1 MSEKFLTISIISI
14 KYANEVE
21 KTGCS
26 VTVRGKY
33 FYVELIITFY
43 EMSKD
48 LCSGDCLSLESGYN
62 TNMLHFVHNLGFRVL
77 VLELVQ

>member
-21 KTGCS
+21 KTGSS

-33 FYVELIITFY
+33 FYVL
-43 EMSKD
+43 
-48 LCSGDCLSLESGYN
+48 N
-62 TNMLHFVHNLGFRVL
+62 
-77 VLELVQ
+77 